1 MIITPKQPRD
11 DKTISRLSKL
21 VPYMLRGK
29 GGERCTWY
37 MAGNLDGLDRR
48 EDAGLA
54 VEVMELLQ
62 EGNTRAKGSKT
73 YHLVISFHPEDRRLT
88 PAELEDVVRR
98 AVRAAGLEEH
108 QYIAVRHSE
117 QEHEHLHI
125 AVNKIHP
132 ETLKIHHPYK
142 AIHAY
147 RALARILE
155 DELGLHRVDRTRSPS
170 QSHGARNFEAHQGLE
185 SFARWARRSIG
196 NATELDHIESWAALH
211 QELKRSGVRLVRR
224 GNGLAIV
231 DATRGKLACKAS
243 ALGRRWS
250 KQRLRE
256 RYGEFVPGPN
266 SAQVARDQVDAYVE
280 RPLGRVPDDG
290 LWLEYQDA
298 LGAARTR
305 RDERREALSS
315 KVDAARATHRR
326 HFKLRHHAIAAM
338 PIPAREKHKLYKML
352 SFERKAAERKLRA
365 TVKKWRTRGID
376 THPGSWKEFLAGRAA
391 RGDQRAVRRLSRKS
405 RGLTIKSG
413 DKRVRALASRSART
427 SRGSIVHNLPNGV
440 RLRESAGSI
449 ELLGEAREHALGQL
463 VRVAK
468 ERFGTKQVTLLG
480 SRRAQE
486 RLEKLA
492 AEQGLEIAEKR
503 FAGSRVQ
510 ALGRRAVK
518 EPLEQLIRGRG
529 LQVVSERE
537 HER

>member
-37 MAGNLDGLDRR
+37 MAGNLDGLDRA
-48 EDAGLA
+48 EDVRLA
-54 VEVMELLQ
+54 VEVMQLLQ

-73 YHLVISFHPEDRRLT
+73 YHLVISFHPEDRRLI

-98 AVRAAGLEEH
+98 AVRAAGLEKH

-125 AVNKIHP
+125 SVNKIHP

-155 DELGLHRVDRTRSPS
+155 AELGLHRVDRTRSPS
-170 QSHGARNFEAHQGLE
+170 QSHRARDFEAHQGLE
-185 SFARWARRSIG
+185 SFSRWARRNIG
-196 NATELDHIESWAALH
+196 DATGLDHIESWAALH
-211 QELKRSGVRLVRR
+211 EELKCFGVRLVRR

-231 DATRGKLACKAS
+231 DATRPTLACKAS

-250 KQRLRE
+250 RQRLCE
-256 RYGEFVPGPN
+256 RYGEFIPGPN
-266 SAQVARDQVDAYVE
+266 AAEVAREQVNAYVE
-280 RPLGRVPDDG
+280 RPLGLARDDG
-290 LWLEYQDA
+290 LWREYREA
-298 LGAARTR
+298 LGVARTR
-305 RDERREALSS
+305 QAEHREAVSS
-315 KVDAARATHRR
+315 KVDAARVAHRR

-338 PIPAREKHKLYKML
+338 PIPGRERQQLYNRI

-365 TVKKWRTRGID
+365 TIKRWRTMSVD
-376 THPGSWKEFLAGRAA
+376 THPGSWKEFLAARAA
-391 RGDQRAVRRLSRKS
+391 RGDQRAIRRLRRQLQGAAIKS
-405 RGLTIKSG
+405 RENQPRAQPS
-413 DKRVRALASRSART
+413 RALRT
-427 SRGSIVHNLPNGV
+427 SRGTIVHNLPNGV
-440 RLRESAGSI
+440 RLLESAGSI
-449 ELLGEAREHALGQL
+449 ELLGEARDNALGQL

-468 ERFGTKQVTLLG
+468 ERFGTKHVTLLG

-486 RLEKLA
+486 RLAELA
-492 AEQGLEIAEKR
+492 VEQGLEIAE
-503 FAGSRVQ
+503 
-510 ALGRRAVK
+510 
-518 EPLEQLIRGRG
+518 
-529 LQVVSERE
+529 ERQ
-537 HER
+537 R